1 MPMGAV
7 PVPVTPMPPPPCP
20 APLPAPVA
28 AALAVLPL
36 RMYLM
41 HNHPPGT
48 ACRPVS
54 HTELQQALQ
63 FSGQ

>member
-1 MPMGAV
+1 
-7 PVPVTPMPPPPCP
+7 
-20 APLPAPVA
+20 VA

-36 RMYLM
+36 RMYLK

-63 FSGQ
+63 RAGQ